1 MTDSTFTIPACLLH
15 VVKDRTAKLNKRAKK
30 LGMDPVTLIVGTIRT
45 VPSHRDNP
53 AARPSAV
60 AGQWEIDM
68 VDVTVDGVAPVVE
81 GYRFIATVECRGEH
95 PIIRRM
101 PGTDT
106 SINLREFTQINTDRC
121 DHCHKNRRRTDILIL
136 QETATGK
143 VMQIGKTCAADFFR
157 SKDAAK
163 LIQCFAR
170 FSTVGET
177 DYDDFDKM
185 PKGETYVPVQ
195 RVLEVAAAVVRVF
208 GFVSTA
214 KERDEGGRSTKSRV
228 YENMFGLRT
237 MFSDDRAPTTDADT
251 AKAGEVYDWLEESF
265 LGKPVAERSEFEQNV
280 AACIEYDG
288 VIRERNF
295 GYIVWMIDGLQRQKD
310 RNAARA
316 VAQTANAASDYV
328 GTVGQRENFTAK
340 LVSLRDFPGW
350 DGGTKSLLRFVD
362 ARGNVILWWASQG
375 SDLPT
380 GVEYGFTATVKKHD
394 EYRGTKQT
402 TVQRVNITRGD
413 Y

>member
-45 VPSHRDNP
+45 VPSYRDYP
-53 AARPSAV
+53 GARPSAV
-60 AGQWEIDM
+60 AGKFEIDM

-81 GYRFIATVECRGEH
+81 GYKFLATVECRGEH

-101 PGTDT
+101 PGTDN
-106 SINLREFTQINTDRC
+106 SVNLRAFSQIDTDRC
-121 DHCHKNRRRTDILIL
+121 DHCHMNRRRVDVLIL
-136 QETATGK
+136 QEIATGN

-214 KERDEGGRSTKSRV
+214 KERDEGLTSTKTRV
-228 YENMFGLRT
+228 YQNMFGLRT
-237 MFSDDRAPTTDADT
+237 MFSEDRAPTTEADT
-251 AKAGEVYDWLEESF
+251 TKAGEVYDWLEESF
-265 LGKPVAERSEFEQNV
+265 LGKPVAQRSEFEQNV

-310 RNAARA
+310 RIASRA
-316 VAQTANAASDYV
+316 SVTNAASDYV
-328 GTVGQRENFTAK
+328 GTVGQRETFTAK

-362 ARGNVILWWASQG
+362 AFGNVIIWWASQG

-380 GVEYGFTATVKKHD
+380 GIEYTFDATVKQHSL
-394 EYRGTKQT
+394 YNGACQT
-402 TVQRVNITRGD
+402 TVQRLGVSRRAA
-413 Y
+413 